1 MMQQGRPPLARGTP
15 LHEDNPHDVVRIIMQ
30 GLTPPAGASGPT
42 MPAYADM
49 LSDQQ
54 VQDLAAY
61 LRTRF
66 TDKPAWSD
74 VSAAVAEARK

>member
-1 MMQQGRPPLARGTP
+1 MMLQGRSPLAWGTP
-15 LHEDNPHDVVRIIMQ
+15 LHEDSPHDTVRIILH
-30 GLTPPAGASGPT
+30 GLTPPGGASGPT

-54 VQDLAAY
+54 VQELAAY

-66 TDKPAWSD
+66 TDKPAWPD
-74 VSAAVAEARK
+74 ISAAVAEARK